1 MNKSTLFFFFV
12 LVIIV
17 VTIARCNSRSRLAEE
32 RAQSQLATPPLVPS
46 VAPSPSTPPSP
57 TATALPTESPEVGV
71 AKAAAQTEPAV
82 VSLSIFEPSG
92 KLLRTGTGVFISSSG
107 KILTARSLMEGAA
120 HAIAKTTDNR
130 IHNVTGILAELPTED
145 LAVLGMETKDQVRF
159 VAPNPNAAAEE
170 EGTRV
175 AIVQSPL
182 GREKNAIAE
191 GIISKRHRSLGSEWL
206 QLSVPVKAE
215 GMGAPVV
222 NGHGEVIGLVTRG
235 PGDPAVVVRTP
246 AAINSVVVRV
256 PDDGKTR
263 WLAEETPPSPAEG
276 PLRKVPLAQ
285 NPQGQQSRLIY
296 SPPPAYPSMA
306 RTGGNLKGSGRFK
319 LTFDAN
325 GRVKNILILRSTQ
338 NGALDQAA
346 VEALRRWKA
355 TPGAEWE
362 LNVPITF
369 Q

>member
-1 MNKSTLFFFFV
+1 MNKSTLFFFFG

-32 RAQSQLATPPLVPS
+32 RAASTSATPA
-46 VAPSPSTPPSP
+46 APSPSLTPIP
-57 TATALPTESPEVGV
+57 TATASPTKSPEIEV
-71 AKAAAQTEPAV
+71 AKVAAKIQPAV
-82 VSLSIFEPSG
+82 VGLSIFEPSG
-92 KLLRTGTGVFISSSG
+92 KLLRTGTGLLVSGG

-120 HAIAKTTDNR
+120 HAIAKTTDDR
-130 IHNVTGILAELPTED
+130 IHNVTGILAELESED
-145 LAVLGMETKDQVRF
+145 LAVLGMETKDQVSS
-159 VAPNPNAAAEE
+159 VSPNPNAAAEE

-182 GREKNAIAE
+182 GREKASIVEAT
-191 GIISKRHRSLGSEWL
+191 ISKRHRSLGSEWL
-206 QLSVPVKAE
+206 QLSIPIKAQ

-222 NGHGEVIGLVTRG
+222 NGRGEVVGLVTRG

-246 AAINSVVVRV
+246 AAINSVVMRV
-256 PDDGKTR
+256 PDDGKTK

-285 NPQGQQSRLIY
+285 GPQPSRLIY
-296 SPPPAYPSMA
+296 SPAPAYPNTARMA
-306 RTGGNLKGSGRFK
+306 GGSVKGSGRFK
-319 LTFDAN
+319 LSFDVN
-325 GRVKNILILRSTQ
+325 GRVKNIVIMRSTQ